1 MGKADA
7 NAKKQLGN
15 DAQDKVI
22 ARWKE
27 ELYIPLAKALSSSS
41 SSTDAA
47 VVKDVKEMQA
57 DTIPILMKLDK
68 DYTPP
73 KEFRKGMSITAAVGG
88 IPIIYLI
95 LGIIVALV
103 AAAYLHLL
111 PVQ

>member
-41 SSTDAA
+41 STDA

>member
-41 SSTDAA
+41 TDA

>member
-27 ELYIPLAKALSSSS
+27 ELYIPLAKALSSS
-41 SSTDAA
+41 TDA

>member
-27 ELYIPLAKALSSSS
+27 ELYIPLAKALSSL
-41 SSTDAA
+41 SSTDA

>member
-7 NAKKQLGN
+7 NAKKLGN

-22 ARWKE
+22 SRWKE

-41 SSTDAA
+41 TDA
-47 VVKDVKEMQA
+47 VVKNAKEMQA

-73 KEFRKGMSITAAVGG
+73 KEFRKGMSITAVGG

-103 AAAYLHLL
+103 AAAYLNLL
-111 PVQ
+111 PVR

>member
-7 NAKKQLGN
+7 NAKKLGN

-27 ELYIPLAKALSSSS
+27 ELYIPLAKALSSP
-41 SSTDAA
+41 STDA
-47 VVKDVKEMQA
+47 VKDVKEMQA

-68 DYTPP
+68 DYIPP
-73 KEFRKGMSITAAVGG
+73 KEFRKGMSITAVGG

-95 LGIIVALV
+95 LGIIAALV
-103 AAAYLHLL
+103 AAAYLNLL
-111 PVQ
+111 PIQ